1 MKANIQM
8 SGKLSLW
15 QFVKANKSLNRS
27 FVEKDK
33 WEDFLSKIDELFIY
47 NDSQIIYL
55 KNQFLTRRK

>member
-1 MKANIQM
+1 MKANIQT

-15 QFVKANKSLNRS
+15 QFVKANKGLNRS

-33 WEDFLSKIDELFIY
+33 REDFLSKIDELFIY

-55 KNQFLTRRK
+55 KNQFFTRRK

>member
-1 MKANIQM
+1 MKANIQT

-15 QFVKANKSLNRS
+15 QFVKANKGLNRS
-27 FVEKDK
+27 FIEKDK